1 MEIIFLQSF
10 LNFAI
15 YKAIMASFDSIFRYE
30 MISTI
35 LHVHENTIKKETLAC
50 RWASQKRLPLKYVFN
65 DRTDG
70 FKLKV
75 NIRSKNP
82 HKNTRYTNL
91 QDG

>member
-15 YKAIMASFDSIFRYE
+15 YKAIMASFDSVFRYE

-50 RWASQKRLPLKYVFN
+50 SWASQKRPPLKYFFN
-65 DRTDG
+65 DRNG
-70 FKLKV
+70 IKLK
-75 NIRSKNP
+75 SKHSKQKP
-82 HKNTRYTNL
+82 TQKY
-91 QDG
+91 